1 MDDKKNPHPWRA
13 WIITATMVI
22 QLLTAFEYYNMYRN
36 LHEFA
41 LLQKTAL
48 EYQIEAMKAVNQNL
62 GRFQ

>member
-41 LLQKTAL
+41 LLQKTAGL
-48 EYQIEAMKAVNQNL
+48 S
-62 GRFQ
+62 